1 MSGYGEAAAGQS
13 RPRHGDCVV
22 GAGRGGR
29 RELFCA
35 GRLRE
40 SSTKKTGPQ
49 PAQRPGMD
57 VTNSADGSPVKAG
70 SCQRRSEQSPATR
83 LKPHR
88 NPHRTLALDSD
99 LPSHGSPDREGGVS
113 RFDAPHPAAA
123 TLPSLVAARPRQLY
137 GKPRAVVAHLKAPA
151 LSRRNPLVGRQAA
164 RPSTGS
170 NARRKR
176 IVGAWGAF
184 VHPFAVGF
192 GNLLDVLERRGVGSA
207 FAVGRQQVAQPLPD
221 HQ

>member
-13 RPRHGDCVV
+13 RPRHGDGVV

-29 RELFCA
+29 RELFCT

-57 VTNSADGSPVKAG
+57 VTNSADGSPAKTG

-99 LPSHGSPDREGGVS
+99 LPSHGSPDRQGGV
-113 RFDAPHPAAA
+113 AAW
-123 TLPSLVAARPRQLY
+123 TRGIRHRPRSPFGCGSSALGCLSLNCTKRNQA
-137 GKPRAVVAHLKAPA
+137 GTSWVESFPR
-151 LSRRNPLVGRQAA
+151 VG
-164 RPSTGS
+164 
-170 NARRKR
+170 
-176 IVGAWGAF
+176 
-184 VHPFAVGF
+184 
-192 GNLLDVLERRGVGSA
+192 
-207 FAVGRQQVAQPLPD
+207 
-221 HQ
+221 